1 MTINARNDIDYTP
14 PIIDDDLPEDDASEV
29 DEVFREQNYADEDE
43 EDYVTMI
50 QDSVANVFTEE
61 IPEVPTCETH
71 EPEKDACSSE
81 LYAGA
86 SRKLGVDLLMIC
98 SLSIRF
104 KLSDEALN
112 YIISIIEILLPSRH
126 NMIKSVYVL
135 KDHLRKFVS
144 FPTICALFVEHVLR
158 RIQKGV

>member
-1 MTINARNDIDYTP
+1 M
-14 PIIDDDLPEDDASEV
+14 S
-29 DEVFREQNYADEDE
+29 F
-43 EDYVTMI
+43 
-50 QDSVANVFTEE
+50 
-61 IPEVPTCETH
+61 PTCETH

-144 FPTICALFVEHVLR
+144 FPTIHHLCSFCGTRVDEDSKRCINQLFEIPFSARSSWILYSIFSYKTTATYV
-158 RIQKGV
+158 